1 MAGTGA
7 AILDI
12 VVRADAWYTNRIEGV
27 EVSDTGEPYWTHP
40 RTTLLWSQT
49 ERELN
54 MSCSSQFYFGFSVT
68 HGQI

>member
-12 VVRADAWYTNRIEGV
+12 VVRADAWYANRIEGV

-40 RTTLLWSQT
+40 RTPLLWTQT

-54 MSCSSQFYFGFSVT
+54 LSCSSRCYFGFSVT

>member
-27 EVSDTGEPYWTHP
+27 EVSDTREPYWTHP
-40 RTTLLWSQT
+40 RTPLLWTQT

-54 MSCSSQFYFGFSVT
+54 MSCSSPCYFGFSVT
-68 HGQI
+68 HGQF